1 MSTTPDTP
9 LLSVVI
15 VSRNEEE
22 RIGACIESVFDLC
35 DGGPPF
41 EVLLVDSNSTDRSV
55 ERAAEYPITVLE
67 IPSDDLSTPS
77 AGRYVGTHRAHGEYV
92 LFVDGDMELVDS
104 WLDTALDLLRTRPDV
119 AGVTGFLNEVDVDS
133 VHEVDALRGVAMY
146 EKRVL
151 DAVGGFDP
159 HLLSSEDTD
168 LGYRLA
174 AAGYSLLRL
183 PTVVA
188 MHPTAESI
196 DEPLRRWRYGYFH
209 GVGQA
214 LRKSA
219 CSPRVCARHLYSL
232 RFPLLSWAWIG
243 LGVALAVRHRDAFGG
258 WVAASVIGFFAETA
272 RDGPIRPL
280 IYAASFVLTFVGLAL
295 GWRRSVPDP
304 SAYPRDRIRTV
315 KEHRA
320 VHRSDR

>member
-1 MSTTPDTP
+1 MSTTSDP

-22 RIGACIESVFDLC
+22 RIDTCIESVFDLC

-55 ERAAEYPITVLE
+55 ERATEYPITVLQ
-67 IPSDDLSTPS
+67 IPTDDLSTPS
-77 AGRYVGTHRAHGEYV
+77 AGRYVGTHRADGEYV
-92 LFVDGDMELVDS
+92 LFVDGDMELVDA
-104 WLDTALDLLRTRPDV
+104 WLDAALDLIRTRPDV
-119 AGVTGFLNEVDVDS
+119 AGVTGFLNQVGADT
-133 VHEVDALRGVAMY
+133 VHEVDALRGVALY

-188 MHPTAESI
+188 FHPTSESI
-196 DEPLRRWRYGYFH
+196 REPFRRWRYGYFH

-219 CSPRVCARHLYSL
+219 GSPQIWVRHLYSL
-232 RFPLLSWAWIG
+232 RFPVLSWLWVG
-243 LGVALAVRHRDAFGG
+243 LGVALALRDRDAFGG
-258 WVAASVIGFFAETA
+258 WVAASAVGLSVEAA
-272 RDGPIRPL
+272 QDGPLRPL
-280 IYAASFVLTFVGLAL
+280 LYAASFLLTLVGVCL
-295 GWRRSVPDP
+295 GWGRPVPDP
-304 SAYPRDRIRTV
+304 ESYPCDRIRTV
-315 KEHRA
+315 KEHGEI
-320 VHRSDR
+320 HRSDR